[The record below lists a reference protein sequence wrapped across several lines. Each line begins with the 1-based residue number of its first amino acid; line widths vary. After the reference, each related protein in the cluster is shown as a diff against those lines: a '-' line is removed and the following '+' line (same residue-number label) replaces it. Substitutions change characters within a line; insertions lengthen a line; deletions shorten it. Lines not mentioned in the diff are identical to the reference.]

1 MTTAV
6 HAQTYIA
13 QPMKFRRSRKR
24 QSQEAEVV
32 AKPSYAQLAA
42 NAADAQLAS
51 LAAAGDDA
59 AFTTLVTRYQ
69 PAVFRW
75 ALIFSRD
82 ADEAEDIAQEVFVRM
97 YRQLDQYRSDGLLSS
112 WLYTITRRTANQTR
126 RTLKRRSRLA
136 LSPAA
141 RPEREIYTTD
151 PGGRVDRQ
159 RIAGYIR
166 HFFTELPPRQREVF
180 DLVDL
185 QGHEPAEVAEMLGLK
200 QATLRANL
208 FKARA
213 AIRANIIAA
222 HPAAGEID
230 R

>member
-1 MTTAV
+1 MTDTPFA
-6 HAQTYIA
+6 
-13 QPMKFRRSRKR
+13 P
-24 QSQEAEVV
+24 
-32 AKPSYAQLAA
+32 AA
-42 NAADAQLAS
+42 LHGADRPADQGRS
-51 LAAAGDDA
+51 LAVLITPAAYGDTA
-59 AFTTLVTRYQ
+59 AFEQLVRALQ
-69 PAVFRW
+69 PQVYRW
-75 ALIFSRD
+75 ALTFARD
-82 ADEAEDIAQEVFVRM
+82 ADDADEITQDTFVRVHRNL
-97 YRQLDQYRSDGLLSS
+97 RQFRGESALEAWVYG
-112 WLYTITRRTANQTR
+112 ITRRVALQRKRKSDR
-126 RTLKRRSRLA
+126 RKW
-136 LSPAA
+136 LSQSVIPGLDNV
-141 RPEREIYTTD
+141 YNTD

-166 HFFTELPPRQREVF
+166 YFFMELPPRQREVF

-213 AIRANIIAA
+213 AIRASLIAA

>member
-1 MTTAV
+1 MAKLITGALTGAL
-6 HAQTYIA
+6 
-13 QPMKFRRSRKR
+13 
-24 QSQEAEVV
+24 VV
-32 AKPSYAQLAA
+32 AFLGGCSQQHPPTPVTQATAAESADEFAARVNKELGALA
-42 NAADAQLAS
+42 LEV
-51 LAAAGDDA
+51 AAAG
-59 AFTTLVTRYQ
+59 FTQDTFIRVHRNLGQ
-69 PAVFRW
+69 FRGES
-75 ALIFSRD
+75 AL
-82 ADEAEDIAQEVFVRM
+82 EAWV
-97 YRQLDQYRSDGLLSS
+97 YG
-112 WLYTITRRTANQTR
+112 ITRRVGLQR
-126 RTLKRRSRLA
+126 RRKSNRRKW
-136 LSPAA
+136 LSESVIPGLDNV
-141 RPEREIYTTD
+141 YNTD

>member
-1 MTTAV
+1 MTDTPFASP
-6 HAQTYIA
+6 ALDRA
-13 QPMKFRRSRKR
+13 DRSDDQGR
-24 QSQEAEVV
+24 S
-32 AKPSYAQLAA
+32 PAA
-42 NAADAQLAS
+42 LIQ
-51 LAAAGDDA
+51 AAAYGDVA
-59 AFTTLVTRYQ
+59 AFEQLVRALQ
-69 PAVFRW
+69 PQVYRW
-75 ALIFSRD
+75 ALTFARDVDD
-82 ADEAEDIAQEVFVRM
+82 ADEITQDTFVRVHRNLGQFRGESALEAWV
-97 YRQLDQYRSDGLLSS
+97 YG
-112 WLYTITRRTANQTR
+112 ITRRVALQRKRKSDR
-126 RTLKRRSRLA
+126 RKW
-136 LSPAA
+136 LSESVIPGLDNV
-141 RPEREIYTTD
+141 YNTD

-213 AIRANIIAA
+213 AIRANLIAA

>member
-1 MTTAV
+1 MIDTPLARP
-6 HAQTYIA
+6 ALDSA
-13 QPMKFRRSRKR
+13 DRPDDRS
-24 QSQEAEVV
+24 
-32 AKPSYAQLAA
+32 L
-42 NAADAQLAS
+42 S
-51 LAAAGDDA
+51 LAALIPAAAYGDVA
-59 AFTTLVTRYQ
+59 AFEQIVRALQ
-69 PAVFRW
+69 PQVYRW
-75 ALIFSRD
+75 ALTFARDVDD
-82 ADEAEDIAQEVFVRM
+82 ADEITQDTFIRLHRNLGKFRGESALEAWV
-97 YRQLDQYRSDGLLSS
+97 YG
-112 WLYTITRRTANQTR
+112 ITRRVGLQRKRKTDR
-126 RTLKRRSRLA
+126 RKWLTEAVIPGLENVYS
-136 LSPAA
+136 
-141 RPEREIYTTD
+141 TD

-185 QGHEPAEVAEMLGLK
+185 QGHEPSEVAEMLGLK
-200 QATLRANL
+200 QATLRTNL

>member
-1 MTTAV
+1 MNDTPFAGAALDRANV
-6 HAQTYIA
+6 PDAH
-13 QPMKFRRSRKR
+13 SR
-24 QSQEAEVV
+24 
-32 AKPSYAQLAA
+32 
-42 NAADAQLAS
+42 S
-51 LAAAGDDA
+51 LADLTRAAAYGDVA
-59 AFTTLVTRYQ
+59 AFEQIVGTMQPLVY
-69 PAVFRW
+69 RW
-75 ALIFSRD
+75 ALTFARD
-82 ADEAEDIAQEVFVRM
+82 ADDADEITQDTFIRVHRNLGKFRGESSLEAWI
-97 YRQLDQYRSDGLLSS
+97 YG
-112 WLYTITRRTANQTR
+112 ITRRVGLQRKRKSDR
-126 RTLKRRSRLA
+126 RKW
-136 LSPAA
+136 LSESVIPGLDTV
-141 RPEREIYTTD
+141 YNTD

-200 QATLRANL
+200 QPTLRANL

-213 AIRANIIAA
+213 SIRASIIAA

>member
-1 MTTAV
+1 MTDTPLAPAV
-6 HAQTYIA
+6 LDRAD
-13 QPMKFRRSRKR
+13 RSDDQGR
-24 QSQEAEVV
+24 S
-32 AKPSYAQLAA
+32 PAA
-42 NAADAQLAS
+42 LIQ
-51 LAAAGDDA
+51 AAAYGDVA
-59 AFTTLVTRYQ
+59 AFEQLVRALQ
-69 PAVFRW
+69 PQVFRW
-75 ALIFSRD
+75 ALTFARDVDD
-82 ADEAEDIAQEVFVRM
+82 ADEITQDTFVRVHRNLGQFRGESALEAWV
-97 YRQLDQYRSDGLLSS
+97 YG
-112 WLYTITRRTANQTR
+112 ITRRVALQRKRKSDR
-126 RTLKRRSRLA
+126 RKW
-136 LSPAA
+136 LSESVIPGLDNV
-141 RPEREIYTTD
+141 YNTD

-213 AIRANIIAA
+213 SIRANLIAA

>member
-1 MTTAV
+1 MTDQPFVPAALDRADRSDDQSSSLAVLITPAAYGDVAAFEQLV
-6 HAQTYIA
+6 HAL
-13 QPMKFRRSRKR
+13 QP
-24 QSQEAEVV
+24 QV
-32 AKPSYAQLAA
+32 Y
-42 NAADAQLAS
+42 
-51 LAAAGDDA
+51 
-59 AFTTLVTRYQ
+59 
-69 PAVFRW
+69 RW
-75 ALIFSRD
+75 ALTFARNADD
-82 ADEAEDIAQEVFVRM
+82 ADEITQDTFIRVHRNLGRFRGESAIEAWV
-97 YRQLDQYRSDGLLSS
+97 YG
-112 WLYTITRRTANQTR
+112 ITRRVALQRKRKSDR
-126 RTLKRRSRLA
+126 RKW
-136 LSPAA
+136 LSESVIPGLDNV
-141 RPEREIYTTD
+141 YNTD

-159 RIAGYIR
+159 RIAAYIR

-213 AIRANIIAA
+213 SIRANLIAA

>member
-1 MTTAV
+1 MTDTPFA
-6 HAQTYIA
+6 
-13 QPMKFRRSRKR
+13 P
-24 QSQEAEVV
+24 
-32 AKPSYAQLAA
+32 AA
-42 NAADAQLAS
+42 LDRADRPDDQGRS
-51 LAAAGDDA
+51 LAALIAPAAYGDVA
-59 AFTTLVTRYQ
+59 AFEELVRALQ
-69 PAVFRW
+69 PQVYRW
-75 ALIFSRD
+75 SLTFARNADD
-82 ADEAEDIAQEVFVRM
+82 ADEITQDTFIRVHRNLGRFRGESALEAWV
-97 YRQLDQYRSDGLLSS
+97 YG
-112 WLYTITRRTANQTR
+112 ITRRVALQRKRKSDR
-126 RTLKRRSRLA
+126 RKW
-136 LSPAA
+136 LSESVIPGLDNV
-141 RPEREIYTTD
+141 YNTD
-151 PGGRVDRQ
+151 PGARVDRQ

-213 AIRANIIAA
+213 AIRANLIAA

>member
-1 MTTAV
+1 MTDTPFAPP
-6 HAQTYIA
+6 ALDRA
-13 QPMKFRRSRKR
+13 DRSDDRSR
-24 QSQEAEVV
+24 
-32 AKPSYAQLAA
+32 
-42 NAADAQLAS
+42 S
-51 LAAAGDDA
+51 LAALIPAAAYGDVA
-59 AFTTLVTRYQ
+59 AFEQLVGALQ
-69 PAVFRW
+69 PHVYRW
-75 ALIFSRD
+75 ALTFARD
-82 ADEAEDIAQEVFVRM
+82 ADDADEITQDTFVRVHRNLGQFRGESALEAWV
-97 YRQLDQYRSDGLLSS
+97 YG
-112 WLYTITRRTANQTR
+112 ITRRVALQRKRKSDR
-126 RTLKRRSRLA
+126 RKW
-136 LSPAA
+136 LSESVIPGLDNV
-141 RPEREIYTTD
+141 YNTD

-200 QATLRANL
+200 QATLRASL

-213 AIRANIIAA
+213 SIRANIIAA